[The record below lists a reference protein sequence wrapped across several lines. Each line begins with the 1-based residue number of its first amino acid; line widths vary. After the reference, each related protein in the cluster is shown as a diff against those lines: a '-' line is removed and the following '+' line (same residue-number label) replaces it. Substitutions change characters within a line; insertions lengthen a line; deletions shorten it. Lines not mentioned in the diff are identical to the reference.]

1 MIAPNP
7 AVALVTAKIGA
18 LTPARTVRPPTLNDA
33 ALYGPLG
40 EFVRVVAPHTEG
52 APAALLACGLAALGA
67 LIGRGPV
74 WHFGD
79 TDHHAR
85 LFVLLVGPTGSGRKG
100 TTISAS
106 ARRILFALDGEFVAE
121 RVANGLSSAEG
132 LIALVR
138 DATPDRVQN
147 GRQIPGDPGVTDKR
161 LLLIEEE
168 LGGPLEAMA
177 REGNRLSAVL
187 REAWDGRDLRSI
199 VKLDPQ
205 RATAPH
211 VCIISGI
218 TPSELSKS
226 LRAVAVKNG
235 LANRFLPVWSSRAQL
250 LPHDTHPDRDA
261 LQRVTRA
268 LGHAVVSARSIG
280 RVDWSP
286 AAHREWES
294 MYADL
299 AVTPN
304 ETETVR
310 ALLQRGAP
318 YVRRLAMLYA
328 LLDGSTLVDVPHL
341 NAARALW
348 DYAAGTWRVVYA
360 EGAPRSDLG
369 ERLLTAL
376 SDAGTAGLSRTAL
389 RAVAG
394 SNAIE
399 ADKIAHELNALAADG
414 LAQRETVPTAGRP
427 RVMWRHARHVGAA
440 FTPPEE
446 REESPNVTTDG
457 APFLPSVP
465 LLPPHDI
472 HTHTTD
478 PGYLQSLDA
487 DALTLEALDDA
498 A

>member
-1 MIAPNP
+1 MSAADVVN
-7 AVALVTAKIGA
+7 AIGRE
-18 LTPARTVRPPTLNDA
+18 TRRTVRPPTLDDA
-33 ALYGPLG
+33 AMYGPLG
-40 EFVRVVAPHTEG
+40 DFVRIVAPHTEG
-52 APAALLACGLAALGA
+52 APAALLASGLSALGA

-106 ARRILFALDGEFVAE
+106 ARRILRALDTEFVAE

-138 DATPDRVQN
+138 DATPDRVHN
-147 GRQIPGDPGVTDKR
+147 GRQIPGDPGISDKR

-235 LANRFLPVWSSRAQL
+235 LANRFLPVWASRAQL
-250 LPHDTHPDRDA
+250 LPHDTRPDPAELQTATDA
-261 LQRVTRA
+261 LA
-268 LGHAVVSARSIG
+268 HAVVSAR
-280 RVDWSP
+280 RVQLMDWTP
-286 AAHREWES
+286 AARDLWAP

-299 AVTPN
+299 AVTPH

-328 LLDGSTLVDVPHL
+328 LLDGSSLVDVPHL
-341 NAARALW
+341 TAARALW
-348 DYAAGTWRVVYA
+348 DYCAGTWRVVYA
-360 EGAPRSDLG
+360 EGESRSPLG
-369 ERLLTAL
+369 ERLLAAL
-376 SDAGTAGLSRTAL
+376 LDAGAAGLSREEL
-389 RAVAG
+389 RIAAG
-394 SNAIE
+394 SNDTPAE
-399 ADKIAHELNALAADG
+399 RIAGELNTLATEG
-414 LAQRETVPTAGRP
+414 LAQRERVRTAGRP
-427 RVMWRHARHVGAA
+427 REVWRHARYVGAQC
-440 FTPPEE
+440 PPREEREE
-446 REESPNVTTDG
+446 REESSDQPSPVR
-457 APFLPSVP
+457 PFLPS
-465 LLPPHDI
+465 LPSFPVGEYAPHGA
-472 HTHTTD
+472 
-478 PGYLQSLDA
+478 PDA
-487 DALTLEALDDA
+487 ERA